1 MGRKLQVLFLC
12 NANSARSLM
21 GEALLNHMAGDLCEA
36 FSAGVEPDAPHE
48 HTLAALRE
56 FGIPTEGLA
65 SEPIERYA
73 DRHFD
78 AVMILCEKA
87 QQRCRDWQGRTDE
100 LIYWDIPDP
109 RLHEGPT
116 AYTRALRDIRGRLE
130 LWVAV
135 KRRQQ
140 RRAEGSGV
148 SDGGM
153 PGVP

>member
-1 MGRKLQVLFLC
+1 METRLQVLFLC

-21 GEALLNHMAGDLCEA
+21 GEALLNHMAGDLFEA
-36 FSAGVEPDAPHE
+36 HSAGVEPDAPHA
-48 HTLAALRE
+48 HTLAALQE
-56 FGIPTEGLA
+56 FGIPVEGLA
-65 SEPIERYA
+65 SESVERYT

-78 AVMILCEKA
+78 AVIILCEKA

-100 LIYWDIPDP
+100 LIFWDIPDP
-109 RLHEGPT
+109 RLHQGPT

-140 RRAEGSGV
+140 RRSQAQGA
-148 SDGGM
+148 SDA
-153 PGVP
+153 